1 MSNLIIYVRCISKQT
16 PSHQTI
22 LLAPIHT
29 IIPLQPRPP
38 LLIPTELV
46 PQVKKAVPFAPLQE
60 KPLDAVLEV
69 TAEFHVVDGTL
80 RGDFGD
86 FGEGP
91 GDGLP
96 D

>member
-1 MSNLIIYVRCISKQT
+1 MPNLIIYVRCISKQT

-22 LLAPIHT
+22 LLTPIHT
-29 IIPLQPRPP
+29 TIPLQPRPL
-38 LLIPTELV
+38 LLISTELV
-46 PQVKKAVPFAPLQE
+46 PQVKNAVPFAPLQE

-69 TAEFHVVDGTL
+69 TAESHVVDGTL
-80 RGDFGD
+80 QGDFGD
-86 FGEGP
+86 LGEGL